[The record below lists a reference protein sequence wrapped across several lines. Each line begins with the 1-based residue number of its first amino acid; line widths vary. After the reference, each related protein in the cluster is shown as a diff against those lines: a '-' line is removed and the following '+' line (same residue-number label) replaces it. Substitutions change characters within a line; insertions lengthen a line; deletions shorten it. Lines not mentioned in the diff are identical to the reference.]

1 MLQKGIHMVDFIK
14 PNGMSDDEVNQLNTR
29 ITMNVL
35 YRALAAM
42 PPELIDRALHDS
54 TEYEIGLHFASLQ
67 QRHSRDNVIKK
78 MMFIAMAENAY
89 DQIQA
94 NLEQSRTK
102 KTKRGKS
109 VPLT

>member
-1 MLQKGIHMVDFIK
+1 MVDFIK

-29 ITMNVL
+29 ITMRVL
-35 YRALAAM
+35 YRALATM
-42 PPELIDRALHDS
+42 PPELVNRALHDS

-89 DQIQA
+89 DQIQS